1 LRYFRFL
8 CLSLFLLILAQAT
21 NQHWGNVC
29 VSQEVGPANRDVAIL
44 RHSVFHIPPSALA
57 QHSAFRIPHSAFAQH
72 SAFRIPHS
80 AIPQQ
85 PPPKPQEKKEPEQ
98 KPGFRIGVEVNQ
110 VYLSINCRS
119 VETGGFV
126 KGLTADDFRVFE
138 DGVRQEITNFASEL
152 VPVHVAI
159 LWDISGSVQGELPEF
174 RRAILSFIKQL
185 TPDDQVA
192 IITFSDQPKLI
203 LNWTSDPKKIELAV
217 NSVYSK
223 GRTVFYDT
231 LYVTFADLLKDVQG
245 KKAVIVLTDGI
256 DTASI
261 TDFPR
266 ALKLAHRSEAMVYF
280 VSKLDQYAAT
290 AIEAR
295 TLYPWEPTFKD
306 SFIERVR
313 RELNQMAT
321 ETGGAVLNYIAM
333 SLSDIYQRVAE
344 ELRNQ
349 YYLGY
354 LPINRAKDGT
364 WRKIEIQVL
373 KPGVQATTRAGYYAP
388 SK

>member
-1 LRYFRFL
+1 LRYLR
-8 CLSLFLLILAQAT
+8 LFLATFLLVVLAQAN
-21 NQHWGNVC
+21 NQRAGT
-29 VSQEVGPANRDVAIL
+29 VSASQDFFSDSRRATIL
-44 RHSVFHIPPSALA
+44 RQSTIRNPRSGVA
-57 QHSAFRIPHSAFAQH
+57 QQ
-72 SAFRIPHS
+72 S
-80 AIPQQ
+80 AIRNPQSAIGQQ
-85 PPPKPQEKKEPEQ
+85 PPPKPQEKKEQEQ

-110 VYLSINCRS
+110 VYLSVNCRS
-119 VETGGFV
+119 LETGGFV

-138 DGVRQEITNFASEL
+138 DGVRQDITNFASES

-185 TPDDQVA
+185 TPDDRVA

-223 GRTVFYDT
+223 GRTVFYDA

-245 KKAVIVLTDGI
+245 KKAAIVLTDGI

-261 TDFPR
+261 TSFPQ
-266 ALKLAHRSEAMVYF
+266 ALKLAHKSETMVYF
-280 VSKLDQYAAT
+280 VSKLDQYAAN

-306 SFIERVR
+306 SFLERVR
-313 RELNQMAT
+313 RELDQMST

-354 LPINRAKDGT
+354 LPANRAKDGT
-364 WRKIEIQVL
+364 WRRVEIQVL

>member
-1 LRYFRFL
+1 MRYLR
-8 CLSLFLLILAQAT
+8 LFLATFLLVVLAQAN
-21 NQHWGNVC
+21 NQRAGT
-29 VSQEVGPANRDVAIL
+29 VSASQDFFSDSRRATIL
-44 RHSVFHIPPSALA
+44 RQSTIRNPRSGVA
-57 QHSAFRIPHSAFAQH
+57 QQ
-72 SAFRIPHS
+72 S
-80 AIPQQ
+80 AIRNPQSAIGQQ
-85 PPPKPQEKKEPEQ
+85 PPPKPQEKKEQEQ

-110 VYLSINCRS
+110 VYLSVNCRS
-119 VETGGFV
+119 LETGGFV

-138 DGVRQEITNFASEL
+138 DGVRQDITNFASES

-185 TPDDQVA
+185 TPDDRVA

-223 GRTVFYDT
+223 GRTVFYDA

-245 KKAVIVLTDGI
+245 KKAAIVLTDGI

-261 TDFPR
+261 TSFPQ
-266 ALKLAHRSEAMVYF
+266 ALKLAHKSETMVYF
-280 VSKLDQYAAT
+280 VSKLDQYAAN

-306 SFIERVR
+306 SFLERVR
-313 RELNQMAT
+313 RELDQMST

-354 LPINRAKDGT
+354 LPANRAKDGT
-364 WRKIEIQVL
+364 WRRVEIQVL